1 MKAKDVLLSMWI
13 TVFVAFV
20 QLSEKCLD
28 AFDEGAPLVVDMPNG
43 L

>member
-1 MKAKDVLLSMWI
+1 MMMMMMMI
-13 TVFVAFV
+13 MMTVAFV

-28 AFDEGAPLVVDMPNG
+28 AFDEGAPIVVDMPNG